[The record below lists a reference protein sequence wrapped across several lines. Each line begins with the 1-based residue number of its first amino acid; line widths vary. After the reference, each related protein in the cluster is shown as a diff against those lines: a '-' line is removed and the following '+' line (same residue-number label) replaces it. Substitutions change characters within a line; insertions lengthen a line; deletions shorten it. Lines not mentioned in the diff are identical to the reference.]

1 MSAQGLGSLAL
12 LLGAFGLALLAALVC
27 QRLLASRRSARTL
40 AQAIANMSAQAATA
54 ASEARNAASLQASNA
69 MSAPGSMGSTG
80 TMGTMAAPGAP
91 GHVSALRAP
100 GAASAS
106 GAGAGGAT
114 GAGGASGA
122 GGAGSAGA
130 TGGKPRVESAPR
142 RTGLP
147 GIVDALANAGA
158 RWLDTPLGKL
168 MVADEDR
175 RLLDQSGYVDARSRG
190 LFIVARFACAAG
202 LAIGAASYAAMSG
215 RSVAMF
221 GAAGLLAGFL
231 APKFHLRRRASA
243 RLAAVADELPMFV
256 DLLRLLQGVGLSLDQ
271 SLQVL
276 VNEFRPV
283 LPVLASEMEI
293 AQRQFVTGR
302 TREQSLQRMAT
313 TYDNEDLRSVIRLL
327 VQVDKHGG
335 AVQEPLR
342 QFGDR
347 LREVR
352 RATLRERIGKLT
364 VRMTGVMVVTLLPA
378 LLIVAAGPGL
388 IAVMRS
394 LSSIHH

>member
-1 MSAQGLGSLAL
+1 MNAQTLGTLAL
-12 LLGAFGLALLAALVC
+12 LLGALGCALLAALVC
-27 QRLLASRRSARTL
+27 QRWLASRRSARTL
-40 AQAIANMSAQAATA
+40 AQAIANMSAQTAAT
-54 ASEARNAASLQASNA
+54 ASEARGAASLNA
-69 MSAPGSMGSTG
+69 MNSINSTNAAG
-80 TMGTMAAPGAP
+80 TMGAMGGVGAMRGAGSVSAARAPGGVP
-91 GHVSALRAP
+91 GGASMSGASGASAAGSANAP
-100 GAASAS
+100 GAA
-106 GAGAGGAT
+106 GGNA
-114 GAGGASGA
+114 
-122 GGAGSAGA
+122 
-130 TGGKPRVESAPR
+130 RAPR
-142 RTGLP
+142 RKGLP
-147 GIVDALANAGA
+147 GVVDALANAGA

-175 RLLDQSGYVDARSRG
+175 RLLDQCGYADARARG
-190 LFIVARFACAAG
+190 LFIAARFACAFVLAAVAG
-202 LAIGAASYAAMSG
+202 GYAAMSG
-215 RSVAMF
+215 RN
-221 GAAGLLAGFL
+221 AAIFAVGGLLAGFL
-231 APKFHLRRRASA
+231 VPKFHLRRRASA
-243 RLAAVADELPMFV
+243 RLEAVADELPMFV

-352 RATLRERIGKLT
+352 RARLRERIGKLT

-378 LLIVAAGPGL
+378 LLIVAAGPGM
-388 IAVMRS
+388 IAVMHS
-394 LSSIHH
+394 LSSIHR